1 MKNYFYILMF
11 SLGWVSVVAQFQTQE
26 LIIDQ
31 KIHGTLFQSDKE
43 SNQLAIIIPGSGPT
57 DRNGNQH
64 QLENNSLRF
73 LAEGLAS
80 HKINAFTFDKAF
92 FHDKTFDSSKM
103 VFENMVEDVSLLVH
117 YFQSENPKTKIILVG
132 HSEGSLVGILVA
144 QKQKV
149 DYLVSLAGTGVSID
163 ETITSQ
169 IEKQAPFLVNDTK
182 AVFAE
187 LKNGQIVEDF
197 YPMLASVFNKESQP
211 FLISWMKYNP
221 QLEIK
226 KVNTRTLLV
235 QGTKDL
241 QVRVE
246 DANLLKS
253 AKPNA
258 KLVILENMNHVLKE
272 IKGDDT
278 ENMTSYNQPDL
289 PLHPQLVSSIVEFV
303 KP

>member
-1 MKNYFYILMF
+1 MKNYFYILLL
-11 SLGWVSVVAQFQTQE
+11 SLSCLSVMAQFQTQE

-31 KIHGTLFQSDKE
+31 KMHGTVFQSDKE
-43 SNQLAIIIPGSGPT
+43 SNVLAIIIPGSGPT

-64 QLENNSLRF
+64 QMENNSLRF

-103 VFENMVEDVSLLVH
+103 VFENMEEDVSLIVR
-117 YFQSENPKTKIILVG
+117 YFQSQNPKTKIILVG
-132 HSEGSLVGILVA
+132 HSEGALVGTLVA

-149 DYLVSLAGTGVSID
+149 DYLVSIAGTGVPID

-169 IEKQAPFLVNDTK
+169 IEKQAPFLVPDTK

-187 LKNGQIVEDF
+187 LKKGKMVEEF
-197 YPMLASVFNKESQP
+197 NPMLASVFNKESQP

-226 KVNTRTLLV
+226 KVNIPILIV
-235 QGTKDL
+235 QGTKDI

-253 AKPNA
+253 AQPDA

-272 IKGDDT
+272 IKGDEA
-278 ENMTSYNQPDL
+278 ENLTSYNQPDL

-303 KP
+303 KL